1 MFAGLATTALPAAAQ
16 AAVQG
21 AATPVPEETFATLDR
36 TQTVAPGAAFERMR
50 SAARTKG
57 GKVRVIVGLRVRFT
71 PEGVLTRSAGDL
83 QHRAIADQTSAVR
96 RALGGT
102 VHRVVHTYESVPF
115 IALELSQEALT
126 RLQNS
131 GLAATITEDVP
142 VPPSLAQSS
151 VIVEAREASTVGRDG
166 TGTVVAVLDTG
177 VQKTHPFLQ
186 QAGGGS
192 KVVSEA
198 CFSGNGNCPGGL
210 TSSTAPNSGRNC
222 TYAPSGCRHGTHVAG
237 IAAGRGG
244 PGTGVTFSGVA
255 PGANLIAIQVFS
267 RFTGP
272 ANCTNAGEDPCT
284 LSFPSDQLAGL
295 QRVFALRNTFTIGAA
310 NMSLGGGSF
319 TGTCDSD
326 PLKPAIDNLRSV
338 RIPTVIASGNDGF
351 SNAVGSP
358 GCISSAI
365 TVGATD
371 KSDVVALFSNS
382 SSVVDLFAPGV
393 DIESSVPNNA
403 FAFFDGTSMA
413 TPHVAGAW
421 AIARQVNPN
430 ATVTQ
435 VETAFDDTGKPITD
449 TLASPQITRDR
460 IRVFSAA
467 ATLRHTGL
475 RLRTAMGPLAGLG
488 IASAGEGLAR
498 RTNSV
503 QNPTTPPLNGVLT
516 LNTIP
521 PGGRVRQAFIVYQ
534 VLGAPDPQFTF
545 AGATRTAQLIGG
557 SGQFT
562 CWTVNNGGAYR
573 TYRFNAKPFVNG
585 NGVFPIGGIG
595 GTNSAIAGRPDGQ
608 GASLVVIYDVPG
620 SPDLGRA
627 VINWGSMTVRPGGTA
642 MTHTFTGLT
651 VPGGVFTRT
660 LHLGVGDGESF
671 ADPAMTFS
679 GSAITPA
686 SFWTGSDG
694 NYWDNDP
701 RPISAAQLPAG
712 TTTRVIS
719 QGATGECLTLNYA
732 GLTYQ
737 N

>member
-1 MFAGLATTALPAAAQ
+1 MLAGLAMTTPPAAAQ
-16 AAVQG
+16 AAIQG
-21 AATPVPEETFATLDR
+21 AATPVPEEMFTTLDR
-36 TQTVAPGAAFERMR
+36 TETVAPSAAFDRMR
-50 SAARTKG
+50 TTARAKG
-57 GKVRVIVGLRVRFT
+57 DAIRVIVGLRVRFT

-83 QHRAIADQTSAVR
+83 QHRAIADATSAVR

-102 VHRVVHTYESVPF
+102 AHRVVHTYDSVPF

-131 GLAATITEDVP
+131 GLAATISEDRLS
-142 VPPSLAQSS
+142 PPSLAQSS
-151 VIVEAREASTVGRDG
+151 VIVEARESSAVGRDG
-166 TGTVVAVLDTG
+166 RGTVVAILDTG

-186 QAGGGS
+186 QAAGGS

-210 TSSTAPNSGRNC
+210 TSSIAVGSGVNC
-222 TYAPSGCRHGTHVAG
+222 TYAVSGCRHGTHVAG

-244 PGTGVTFSGVA
+244 PGTGATFSGVA
-255 PGANLIAIQVFS
+255 SGANLIAIQVFS
-267 RFTGP
+267 RFTG
-272 ANCTNAGEDPCT
+272 AQCANAGEDPCA
-284 LSFPSDQLAGL
+284 LSFQSDQLAGL

-319 TGTCDSD
+319 TGDCDGS
-326 PLKPAIDNLRSV
+326 PLKPAIDNLRSA
-338 RIPTVIASGNDGF
+338 RIATVIASGNDGF
-351 SNAVGSP
+351 SNAVGEP
-358 GCISSAI
+358 GCISTAI

-393 DIESSVPNNA
+393 DIRSSVPNNA

-421 AIARQVNPN
+421 AIARQVSPN

-435 VETAFDDTGKPITD
+435 VEASFDDTGKPITD
-449 TLASPQITRDR
+449 TLANPQITRDR

-467 ATLRHTGL
+467 ANLRHTGL

-488 IASAGEGLAR
+488 IASRGIGLAR
-498 RTNSV
+498 RTNP
-503 QNPTTPPLNGVLT
+503 QPNPTTPPLSGVINLT
-516 LNTIP
+516 TIP
-521 PGGRVRQAFIVYQ
+521 PGGRVRQAFVVYQ
-534 VLGAPDPQFTF
+534 VLGAPDPNFTF
-545 AGATRTAQLIGG
+545 AGAARTAQLVGG

-562 CWTVNNGGAYR
+562 CWGTNNGGAYR
-573 TYRFNAKPFVNG
+573 TYRFNAKPFVSG
-585 NGVFPIGGIG
+585 NGSFPIGGIG
-595 GTNSAIAGRPDGQ
+595 GANSAIAGRSDGQ

-620 SPDLGRA
+620 SPDVGRA
-627 VINWGSMTVRPGGTA
+627 VINWGSMTVRPGGPA
-642 MTHTFTGLT
+642 MTHTFTGLV
-651 VPGGVFTRT
+651 VPAGVFTRS
-660 LHLGVGDGESF
+660 LHLGVGDGETF
-671 ADPAMTFS
+671 ADPAMRLN

-686 SFWTGSDG
+686 SFWNGSDG
-694 NYWDNDP
+694 EYWDND
-701 RPISAAQLPAG
+701 RRNISAAQLPIG
-712 TTTRVIS
+712 TVTRTIS
-719 QGATGECLTLNYA
+719 QGATGECLTMSYA